1 MGDSV
6 AVTLSTSQKSYRMR
20 TRLATRMRYVMS
32 YRKCFY
38 IGRYPSLRAI
48 CGMNSEVKQ
57 SEINTPHNV
66 PHATRIRRCA
76 KPLRIK
82 AISRSWRPAM
92 HPQSSRC
99 AVQKAPSHLLQRVR
113 DDRALRFPPLSHGR
127 PDEPRN
133 LFMGCGNFKI
143 DARN

>member
-6 AVTLSTSQKSYRMR
+6 AVTLSTSRKSYRMR

-66 PHATRIRRCA
+66 
-76 KPLRIK
+76 
-82 AISRSWRPAM
+82 
-92 HPQSSRC
+92 
-99 AVQKAPSHLLQRVR
+99 LQRDQNTTMR
-113 DDRALRFPPLSHGR
+113 
-127 PDEPRN
+127 
-133 LFMGCGNFKI
+133 KI
-143 DARN
+143 SSD

>member
-6 AVTLSTSQKSYRMR
+6 AVTLSTSRKSYRMR

-57 SEINTPHNV
+57 SETNTPHNV

-99 AVQKAPSHLLQRVR
+99 AVQKPPGYLLQRVR
-113 DDRALRFPPLSHGR
+113 DGRALRYLPLIHGR
-127 PDEPRN
+127 PDKPRN
-133 LFMGCGNFKI
+133 RFMGCGSLKI